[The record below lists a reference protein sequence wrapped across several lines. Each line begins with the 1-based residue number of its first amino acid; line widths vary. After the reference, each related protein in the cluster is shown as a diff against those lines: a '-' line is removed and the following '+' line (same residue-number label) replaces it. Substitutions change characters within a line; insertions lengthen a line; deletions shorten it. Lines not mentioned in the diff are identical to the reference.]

1 MSIQDQIVNDWK
13 DAMKARDAKKDV
25 LSLMRTEL
33 KNKAINGRDA
43 GESTTTVSDEM
54 ALDVLMKMAKQRRE
68 AIEQFKAGSREDLAQ
83 KEAFELSVI
92 EAYLPK
98 QLTESEV
105 EETVKKIISDLNAA
119 GPKDMGKV
127 MSAAMTAC
135 KGRTSGQVVQ
145 AKVKM
150 LLGA

>member
-1 MSIQDQIVNDWK
+1 MGIQDQIVNDWK

-43 GESTTTVSDEM
+43 GESTTTVGDEM

-98 QLTESEV
+98 QLTEEEV
-105 EETVKKIISDLNAA
+105 EETIKKIITDLNAS

-127 MSAAMTAC
+127 MGAAMTAC
-135 KGRTSGQVVQ
+135 KGRASGQVVQ

>member
-1 MSIQDQIVNDWK
+1 MIQDQIVNDWK

-33 KNKAINGRDA
+33 KNKAINGRSA
-43 GESTTTVSDEM
+43 GDSGTVVEDDL

-68 AIEQFKAGSREDLAQ
+68 AIEQFKAGGREDLAQ

-92 EAYLPK
+92 ESYLPK
-98 QLTESEV
+98 QLDDNEI
-105 EETVKKIISDLNAA
+105 EEIVKGIIAQTNAQ

-127 MSAAMTAC
+127 MGAAIAAC
-135 KGRTSGQVVQ
+135 KGRASGQSVQ
-145 AKVKM
+145 AKVKS
-150 LLGA
+150 LLGG

>member
-1 MSIQDQIVNDWK
+1 MKIQDQIVNDWK
-13 DAMKARDAKKDV
+13 EALKARDPKKDV
-25 LSLMRTEL
+25 LTLMRTEL
-33 KNKAINGRDA
+33 KNKAINGREA
-43 GESTTTVSDEM
+43 GDTSTVVEDDV

-92 EAYLPK
+92 ESYLPK
-98 QLTESEV
+98 QLSDAEIED
-105 EETVKKIISDLNAA
+105 TVKKIIGDLQAQ

-127 MSAAMTAC
+127 MSAAMAEC
-135 KGRTSGQVVQ
+135 KGRASGQIVQ